1 MRLSFMKIPDNNT
14 RQLSIFS
21 AETAILAAL
30 MNVSIDNCSRDDLAE
45 HLFKLN
51 TPVVTYDSATN
62 KLLNV
67 TKKDILFASLIVQD
81 LEHD

>member
-30 MNVSIDNCSRDDLAE
+30 MNVSIDNCSLTV
-45 HLFKLN
+45 FN
-51 TPVVTYDSATN
+51 Y
-62 KLLNV
+62 
-67 TKKDILFASLIVQD
+67 
-81 LEHD
+81 

>member
-45 HLFKLN
+45 HLW
-51 TPVVTYDSATN
+51 
-62 KLLNV
+62 
-67 TKKDILFASLIVQD
+67 TKDTLSHASRNCTRRFWSDQISLF
-81 LEHD
+81 

>member
-1 MRLSFMKIPDNNT
+1 MTMKLQLCKSQCYMRLSFMKIPDNNT

-21 AETAILAAL
+21 AETAILASL

-45 HLFKLN
+45 
-51 TPVVTYDSATN
+51 
-62 KLLNV
+62 LLNV
-67 TKKDILFASLIVQD
+67 TKKDILFAFLIVQD